1 MEFNPAVNSYFIDGC
16 GRCSKFATPACSVRK
31 WDEILDHLRMMLQG
45 TALKEELKWSHPCY
59 TYNGKNVLLIGA
71 FKDYASL
78 NFVKGALVPD
88 PHNLLTLPSENS
100 QSSKQ
105 LRFVDLTFLIDN
117 EQAILE
123 LINQAI
129 EVEKAGKKVAYKSVD
144 EYEMTEELTRV
155 FQEDPQFEQAFKAL
169 TPGRQKGYLLFFAQ
183 AKQSK
188 TRLDRIEKY
197 YEHILAGKGM
207 MDR

>member
-1 MEFNPAVNSYFIDGC
+1 MDFNPAVNSYFIDGC

-78 NFVKGALVPD
+78 NFVKGSLVPD
-88 PHNLLTLPSENS
+88 PRNLLTLPSENS

-105 LRFVDLTFLIDN
+105 LRFVDLAFLIDN
-117 EQAILE
+117 EQAIFE

-129 EVEKAGKKVAYKSVD
+129 EVEKAGKKIIYKSVD

-155 FQEDPQFEQAFKAL
+155 FLEDPQFEQAFKAL

-197 YEHILAGKGM
+197 YEHILSGKGM

>member
-1 MEFNPAVNSYFIDGC
+1 MDFNPAVNSYFIDGC
-16 GRCSKFATPACSVRK
+16 GRCSKFTTPACSVRK
-31 WDEILDHLRMMLQG
+31 WDDILDHLRMMLQG

-88 PHNLLTLPSENS
+88 AHNLLTSPSENS

-105 LRFVDLTFLIDN
+105 LRFVELAFLIDN
-117 EQAILE
+117 ENAILE

>member
-1 MEFNPAVNSYFIDGC
+1 MDFNPAVNSYFIDGC

-78 NFVKGALVPD
+78 NFVKGSLVPD
-88 PHNLLTLPSENS
+88 PRNLLTLPSENS

-105 LRFVDLTFLIDN
+105 LRFADLAFLIDN

-129 EVEKAGKKVAYKSVD
+129 EVEKAGKKVAYKSVEEFD
-144 EYEMTEELTRV
+144 MPEELAKV
-155 FQEDPQFEQAFKAL
+155 FQEDPNFEQAFKAL

>member
-59 TYNGKNVLLIGA
+59 TYSGKNVLLIGA

-105 LRFVDLTFLIDN
+105 LRFVDLAFLIDN

-123 LINQAI
+123 LINQAV

>member
-59 TYNGKNVLLIGA
+59 TYSGKNVLLIGA

-105 LRFVDLTFLIDN
+105 LRFVDLAFLIDN

-129 EVEKAGKKVAYKSVD
+129 EVEKAGKKVAFKSVD

-155 FQEDPQFEQAFKAL
+155 FQQDPQFEQAFKAL

>member
-59 TYNGKNVLLIGA
+59 TFNGKNVLLIGA

-105 LRFVDLTFLIDN
+105 LRFVDLAFLIDN

-123 LINQAI
+123 LINQAV
-129 EVEKAGKKVAYKSVD
+129 EVEKAGKKVAFKSVD

-155 FQEDPQFEQAFKAL
+155 FQQDPQFEQAFKAL
-169 TPGRQKGYLLFFAQ
+169 THGRQKGYLLFFAQ

>member
-1 MEFNPAVNSYFIDGC
+1 MDFNPAVNSYFIDGC

-59 TYNGKNVLLIGA
+59 TYSGKNVLLIGA

-105 LRFVDLTFLIDN
+105 LRFVDLAFLIDN

>member
-59 TYNGKNVLLIGA
+59 TFNGKNVLLIGA

-105 LRFVDLTFLIDN
+105 LRFVDLAFLIDN

-123 LINQAI
+123 LINQAV
-129 EVEKAGKKVAYKSVD
+129 EVEKAGKKVAFKSVD

-155 FQEDPQFEQAFKAL
+155 FQQDPQFEQAFKAL

>member
-1 MEFNPAVNSYFIDGC
+1 MDFNPAVNSYFIDGC
-16 GRCSKFATPACSVRK
+16 GRCSKFATSACSVRK

-78 NFVKGALVPD
+78 NFVKGSLVPD
-88 PHNLLTLPSENS
+88 PHNLLTTPTENV
-100 QSSKQ
+100 QSGRQ
-105 LRFVDLTFLIDN
+105 LRFVDLAFLIDN

-129 EVEKAGKKVAYKSVD
+129 EVEKAGKKVTYKSVD

-169 TPGRQKGYLLFFAQ
+169 TPGRQKGYLLFFLQ

>member
-1 MEFNPAVNSYFIDGC
+1 MDFNPAVNSYFIDGC

-31 WDEILDHLRMMLQG
+31 WDEILDHLRILLQG

-78 NFVKGALVPD
+78 NFVKGSLVPD
-88 PHNLLTLPSENS
+88 PHNLLTTPTENV
-100 QSSKQ
+100 QSGRQ
-105 LRFVDLTFLIDN
+105 LRFVDLAFLIDN

-129 EVEKAGKKVAYKSVD
+129 EVEKAGKNVTYKSVD

-188 TRLDRIEKY
+188 TRLDRIEKN

>member
-1 MEFNPAVNSYFIDGC
+1 MDFNPAVNSYFIDGC
-16 GRCSKFATPACSVRK
+16 GRCSKFTTPACSVRK

-105 LRFVDLTFLIDN
+105 LRFVELAFLIDN
-117 EQAILE
+117 EKAILE

-207 MDR
+207 MDS

>member
-1 MEFNPAVNSYFIDGC
+1 MDFNPAVNSYFIDGC

-31 WDEILDHLRMMLQG
+31 WDEILDHLRILLQG

-59 TYNGKNVLLIGA
+59 TYNGKNVVLIGA

-78 NFVKGALVPD
+78 NFVKGSLVPD
-88 PHNLLTLPSENS
+88 PHNLLTTPTENV
-100 QSSKQ
+100 QGGRQ
-105 LRFVDLTFLIDN
+105 LRFADLAFLIDN

-129 EVEKAGKKVAYKSVD
+129 EVEKAGKKVTYKSVD

-155 FQEDPQFEQAFKAL
+155 FQENPQFEQAFKAL

>member
-1 MEFNPAVNSYFIDGC
+1 MDFNPAVNSYFIDGC

>member
-1 MEFNPAVNSYFIDGC
+1 MDFNPAVNSYFIDGC

-78 NFVKGALVPD
+78 NFVKGSLVPD
-88 PHNLLTLPSENS
+88 PHNLLTTPTENV
-100 QSSKQ
+100 QSGRQ
-105 LRFVDLTFLIDN
+105 LRFVDLAFLIDN

-129 EVEKAGKKVAYKSVD
+129 EVEKAGKKVTYKSVD

-169 TPGRQKGYLLFFAQ
+169 TPGRQKGYLLFFSQ